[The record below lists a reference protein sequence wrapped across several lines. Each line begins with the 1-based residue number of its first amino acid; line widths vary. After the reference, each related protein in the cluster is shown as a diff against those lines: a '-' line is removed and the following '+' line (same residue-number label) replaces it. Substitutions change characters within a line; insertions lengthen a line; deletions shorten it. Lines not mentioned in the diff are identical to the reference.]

1 MSFISDSLYFDYI
14 KAFPQ
19 TNKLDFK
26 NCYPYASEEALDLL
40 DKMLTFN
47 PFFRISVDD
56 ALNHEFFKAIH
67 NPSMEVSSQEVDL
80 EFDHDEV
87 KDSMDEAKIR
97 KIMLAEIKLIKKMI
111 SEKG

>member
-1 MSFISDSLYFDYI
+1 LSFISDSLYFDYI
-14 KAFPQ
+14 KAFPP

-56 ALNHEFFKAIH
+56 AFNHEFFKAIH
-67 NPSMEVSSQEVDL
+67 NPSMEVSSEEVDL
-80 EFDHDEV
+80 EFGHDEV
-87 KDSMDEAKIR
+87 KDSMSRAKIR
-97 KIMLAEIKLIKKMI
+97 KIMLAEIKIIKNMI